1 MAALMGFRDMTRTR
15 RPCDTIPLGHAGLAT
30 MPQEARTMS
39 QQAEMTASTL
49 VRVSERKSWPM
60 EVLRRKMTNLRPML
74 AAFSKGLPQG
84 HRPKRAHG
92 HTVGIQPC
100 KGVFT
105 GQGQDQPAE
114 TEKNLATL
122 TAHWPMV
129 DADLATLEVPVTEI
143 LDVVRTFTNPIFI
156 KL

>member
-15 RPCDTIPLGHAGLAT
+15 RLCDTILQGHAGPAT

-39 QQAEMTASTL
+39 QPAEMTANTL
-49 VRVSERKSWPM
+49 VRVSERKSWPT
-60 EVLRRKMTNLRPML
+60 EVLRPKMTNMRLMV
-74 AAFSKGLPQG
+74 AAFSKGHPQG
-84 HRPKRAHG
+84 HRPKRAPG

-105 GQGQDQPAE
+105 GQGQDQPAG

-122 TAHWPMV
+122 TARWPMV

-143 LDVVRTFTNPIFI
+143 LDVVRTFTNPIFMKI
-156 KL
+156 

>member
-1 MAALMGFRDMTRTR
+1 
-15 RPCDTIPLGHAGLAT
+15 
-30 MPQEARTMS
+30 MPQEAHTMS

-60 EVLRRKMTNLRPML
+60 EVLRHKMTNLWQMV

-84 HRPKRAHG
+84 RQPKRAPG
-92 HTVGIQPC
+92 HTVGILPC

-105 GQGQDQPAE
+105 GLGQDQLAG

-143 LDVVRTFTNPIFI
+143 LDVVRT
-156 KL
+156 